1 MQRGGHPSP
10 ATSLQIHLRSR
21 SLRLIPP
28 PSGRSTRS
36 GTEFSPLTFENAAP
50 SAPPAH
56 TNCLAR
62 AVLFMGFAPL
72 LHQYYTSTLDS
83 LCSWDAFFPPRPSTL
98 GLTLPHI
105 DFGNLAWGW
114 CAMTALGAFDPDCG
128 GHLILGDLKL
138 IIRFPP
144 ASTILLPSAILRHSN
159 TKIQR
164 AERWY
169 LFTQFHGDLSLG
181 VQRLSH

>member
-1 MQRGGHPSP
+1 
-10 ATSLQIHLRSR
+10 
-21 SLRLIPP
+21 
-28 PSGRSTRS
+28 
-36 GTEFSPLTFENAAP
+36 
-50 SAPPAH
+50 
-56 TNCLAR
+56 
-62 AVLFMGFAPL
+62 FAPL

-83 LCSWDAFFPPRPSTL
+83 LCSWDAVQQRATLSSAISNAPARFFPPRPSTL

-169 LFTQFHGDLSLG
+169 SFTQF
-181 VQRLSH
+181 